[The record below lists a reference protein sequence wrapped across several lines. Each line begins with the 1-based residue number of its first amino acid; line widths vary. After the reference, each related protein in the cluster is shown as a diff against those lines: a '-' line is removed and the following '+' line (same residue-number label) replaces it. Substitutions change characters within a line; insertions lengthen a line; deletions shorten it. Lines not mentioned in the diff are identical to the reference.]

1 MMKQRARETSNRPQW
16 EKKPK
21 TSMKLPNRDSLTEPC
36 ETYRLYMAAKTI
48 MQRMK
53 TAICRTM
60 SRIMAQ
66 RYD

>member
-1 MMKQRARETSNRPQW
+1 
-16 EKKPK
+16 
-21 TSMKLPNRDSLTEPC
+21 
-36 ETYRLYMAAKTI
+36 LYMAAKTI